1 MRTYSSV
8 LHDLN
13 HTSQDIQL
21 VFDSRHLRL
30 GPLLVLFCSN
40 HPSLELLVHP
50 AESLMVVRQDTV
62 SRRDRLGTFEVFL

>member
-1 MRTYSSV
+1 MRTSVSV

-13 HTSQDIQL
+13 HTSQDIKL

-40 HPSLELLVHP
+40 YPALELLVHP
-50 AESLMVVRQDTV
+50 AESLMVV
-62 SRRDRLGTFEVFL
+62 